1 MDKTCNYKDC
11 RLHDLLGGEPKDCP
25 NFIETWWKPLE
36 GQAKLVQ
43 DCAPKR
49 TLLMVQELY
58 NQQVRLQ
65 KAQEQQRN
73 ESQKIMGVFEE
84 LISHAKQRQ
93 LKLT

>member
-1 MDKTCNYKDC
+1 
-11 RLHDLLGGEPKDCP
+11 
-25 NFIETWWKPLE
+25 
-36 GQAKLVQ
+36 
-43 DCAPKR
+43 
-49 TLLMVQELY
+49 MVQELY